1 MRMKHDTFYTKGTV
15 MKKIIG
21 LLGGVLCVVISP
33 ELVRS
38 GDTRVQAHGGQP
50 VDLADR
56 AGILDAVQKRLE
68 DQRFAFPH
76 EIQFNDNDGA
86 KNKQFK
92 AAYDAIREDLD
103 RTLDIGVPASDAA
116 ESTGAAAG
124 ASVGTPPAVSGPVV
138 PNESQEH
145 MKRLRNEI
153 AARDF
158 IRRAEEHYKVLGDV
172 KAIKSKRTEFAGY
185 NPVQIPLAIAEK
197 WTGVYGR
204 NKDIIDSGTKL
215 MVIGSALAFMFNK
228 FGGSAY
234 VNNKIRELFD
244 KPTIYTIRRRKTGF
258 FGSKPTDNLVKPEDL
273 ILPMSTRK
281 QVNELM
287 FLINRRYEMSK
298 TSKRKLPLPH
308 VLLYGPPGTGKTTIA
323 QMIADNTIGDDGQPM
338 KLISLMASDF
348 MQIKTEGDRLAVLK
362 KMFTEAIQMRNTIIF
377 LDEIDSLLKQRGGP
391 NESSNRACV
400 DMILFYTVKLSSD
413 YMVIGGTNHLRD
425 MDEAALSRF
434 RRKIGIPLPSLRNRK
449 LILDKYIKD
458 MLIAKSYISQLDST
472 AIASTMVGSSGRDL
486 ESFVTRLRDR
496 IDFENGNTATEA
508 LANIILSE
516 MGYVEGKPTE
526 TEAFDVDDELAL
538 K

>member
-1 MRMKHDTFYTKGTV
+1 MV

-21 LLGGVLCVVISP
+21 LFGGVLYVAFSLEGATTVAPNDPAGEAADNAGLLTQP
-33 ELVRS
+33 EKRDGFS
-38 GDTRVQAHGGQP
+38 FPHRVKFKHLTDENFNQAITGQG
-50 VDLADR
+50 
-56 AGILDAVQKRLE
+56 AGPQAVQDRIAALRTSGKG
-68 DQRFAFPH
+68 FPQG
-76 EIQFNDNDGA
+76 I
-86 KNKQFK
+86 
-92 AAYDAIREDLD
+92 AAYKKIKGDLLE
-103 RTLDIGVPASDAA
+103 TLDENDPQTKKLIDD
-116 ESTGAAAG
+116 
-124 ASVGTPPAVSGPVV
+124 
-138 PNESQEH
+138 
-145 MKRLRNEI
+145 I
-153 AARDF
+153 AARDL
-158 IRRAEEHYKVLGDV
+158 IKRMQSYYEVVGDV
-172 KAIKSKRTEFAGY
+172 EAVATKRKNFNAL
-185 NPVQIPLAIAEK
+185 NPVQIPLALAEK

-204 NKDIIDSGTKL
+204 NKDLIDSSTKL
-215 MVIGSALAFMFNK
+215 FVIGSALAFMFNK
-228 FGGSAY
+228 FGGSEY
-234 VNNKIRELFD
+234 VRNKIRELFD

-258 FGSKPTDNLVKPEDL
+258 FGSKSNDNLVKPEDL

-348 MQIKTEGDRLAVLK
+348 MQIKAEGDRLAVLK

-377 LDEIDSLLKQRGGP
+377 LDEIDALLKQRGGP

-400 DMILFYTVKLSSD
+400 DMLLFYTVKLSAD
-413 YMVIGGTNHLRD
+413 YMVIGGTNHLKD

-449 LILDKYIKD
+449 LILELYVRDK
-458 MLIAKSYISQLDST
+458 LISKSYTSQLDIA
-472 AIASTMVGSSGRDL
+472 AIAGIMVGASGRDL

-496 IDFENGNTATEA
+496 IDFENGNTATPA
-508 LANIILSE
+508 LAEVILSE
-516 MGYVEGKPTE
+516 MGYLEGKASDIE
-526 TEAFDVDDELAL
+526 TFYVEDDFIQ

>member
-1 MRMKHDTFYTKGTV
+1 
-15 MKKIIG
+15 MKKIISF
-21 LLGGVLCVVISP
+21 LGGMFCVVFCLEGADGEVS
-33 ELVRS
+33 V
-38 GDTRVQAHGGQP
+38 HGPQP
-50 VDLADR
+50 VELAGEAGFLDR
-56 AGILDAVQKRLE
+56 IQKKLE
-68 DQRFAFPH
+68 NQRFSFPH
-76 EIQFNDNDGA
+76 EIQFQDNP

-92 AAYDAIREDLD
+92 AAYNAIKEDLD
-103 RTLDIGVPASDAA
+103 ATLKTSNNQPGNNS
-116 ESTGAAAG
+116 SSGAANTEEAE
-124 ASVGTPPAVSGPVV
+124 
-138 PNESQEH
+138 NIEH
-145 MKRLRNEI
+145 MKRLRNEL

-158 IRRAEEHYKVLGDV
+158 AERVGAYNKVLGDV
-172 KAIKSKRTEFAGY
+172 AAIKAKRSEISSL
-185 NPVQIPLAIAEK
+185 NPLQIPLAISEK

-244 KPTIYTIRRRKTGF
+244 KPTIYTIRRRKSGF
-258 FGSKPTDNLVKPEDL
+258 FGSKTIDNLVKPEDL
-273 ILPMSTRK
+273 ILPISTRK

-377 LDEIDSLLKQRGGP
+377 LDEIDALLKQRGGP

-400 DMILFYTVKLSSD
+400 DMILFYTVKLSGD
-413 YMVIGGTNHLRD
+413 YMVIGGTNHLKD

-458 MLIAKSYISQLDST
+458 LLLSKSYNSQLDST
-472 AIASTMVGSSGRDL
+472 AIASTMVGASGRDL

-496 IDFENGNTATEA
+496 IDFENGNTATET
-508 LANIILSE
+508 LANIILNE
-516 MGYVEGKPTE
+516 MGYIEGKPTDI
-526 TEAFDVDDELAL
+526 EAFDIEDDFVQ